1 MQDRF
6 ETPDETRRRSHTS
19 RREFL
24 RLSAMTAAAAAVRP
38 ARVARAFAGRDPRPP
53 VPGRGN
59 AMPGKIVLLH
69 DPLMDGHEST
79 INRDQV
85 EVNVHQGV
93 RLLAGLPGT
102 AAAFESLFPGLHS
115 GSLIAIK
122 VNCLAWNDSRWEVV
136 RGVVSGLSMMLG
148 GTYNVSN
155 VTIHDVQTNLP
166 NHGYI
171 PSEFTF
177 GGNTPVI
184 RSTENCSSYYIYENH
199 VLSND
204 VLNADYVINVPCL
217 KAHNVGYPQHEITT
231 AFKNHYG
238 SICPQHLC
246 NNITGMLTV
255 NADTNIKDKTALVLT
270 SALRGTYEGGPW
282 EPAQTWNTFP
292 EQTPNTLFL
301 TTDPVTEGYWAR
313 DMINAERLSRGWSP
327 FGCPWVEGASEAPY
341 NLGVSDPEEMT
352 VVYYDPATGVGDLA
366 DPQVSTFLA
375 PNIPNPFSRET
386 TLRLRMAR
394 PGHVKLTVV
403 DPSGRTLRRL
413 AQREFP
419 AGYAQL
425 RWDGRDD
432 RGGRV
437 PSGVYFIRLQTSE
450 GVRTRRVLVAR

>member
-1 MQDRF
+1 MPGRIVLF
-6 ETPDETRRRSHTS
+6 
-19 RREFL
+19 
-24 RLSAMTAAAAAVRP
+24 
-38 ARVARAFAGRDPRPP
+38 RDPS
-53 VPGRGN
+53 
-59 AMPGKIVLLH
+59 ME
-69 DPLMDGHEST
+69 GHLPT
-79 INRDQV
+79 INRDVV
-85 EVNVHQGV
+85 EADVHHGV
-93 RLLAGLPGT
+93 RILTGVGDT
-102 AAAFESLFPGLHS
+102 ASAFESLFDGLHA
-115 GSLIAIK
+115 GSKIAIK

-148 GTYNVSN
+148 GNYNVSN

-166 NHGYI
+166 NHGYV
-171 PSEFTF
+171 PGEFTF
-177 GGNTPVI
+177 GGNTPII
-184 RSTENCSSYYIYENH
+184 RSSENCSSYFIYESH
-199 VLSND
+199 TLSYD

-313 DMINAERLSRGWSP
+313 DTINAERLSHGWSP

-341 NLGVSDPEEMT
+341 NLGVSDPDQMT
-352 VVYYDPATGVGDLA
+352 VVYYDPSTGVDDTGVAQD
-366 DPQVSTFLA
+366 STFLA
-375 PNIPNPFSRET
+375 PNVPNPFSRET
-386 TLRLRMAR
+386 TLRFRMAR
-394 PGHVKLTVV
+394 PGHARLTVV
-403 DPSGRTLRRL
+403 DASGRTIRRL
-413 AQREFP
+413 AQRDFP
-419 AGYAQL
+419 AGRIQW

-432 RGGRV
+432 RGARV
-437 PSGVYFIRLQTSE
+437 SSGVYFFRLQTGD